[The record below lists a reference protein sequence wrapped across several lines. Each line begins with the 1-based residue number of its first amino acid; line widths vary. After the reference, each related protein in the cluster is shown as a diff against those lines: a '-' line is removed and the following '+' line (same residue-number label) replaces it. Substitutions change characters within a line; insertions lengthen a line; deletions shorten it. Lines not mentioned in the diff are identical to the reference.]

1 MSGVVFM
8 NVTMTNSF
16 FRGTSTTSNKA
27 CKIYRQRKKIST
39 LCANIT
45 SKLVQCLLH
54 HIHIW
59 RQSLMEVT
67 SLSTLT
73 TIFWFISF
81 STEMLRQFIIFDLR
95 LPSREVDENCVLLHY
110 YTMCSGNSLLMFE
123 DIRQVL
129 SSRVKNRIQGFDY

>member
-1 MSGVVFM
+1 
-8 NVTMTNSF
+8 
-16 FRGTSTTSNKA
+16 
-27 CKIYRQRKKIST
+27 
-39 LCANIT
+39 
-45 SKLVQCLLH
+45 
-54 HIHIW
+54 
-59 RQSLMEVT
+59 MEVT

-123 DIRQVL
+123 DIR
-129 SSRVKNRIQGFDY
+129 